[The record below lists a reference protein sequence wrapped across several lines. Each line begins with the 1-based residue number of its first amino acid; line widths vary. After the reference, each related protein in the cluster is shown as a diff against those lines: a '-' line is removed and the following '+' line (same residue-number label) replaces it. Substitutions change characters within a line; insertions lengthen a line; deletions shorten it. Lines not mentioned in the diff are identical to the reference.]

1 MSPASPRTP
10 RQVLALPTGQE
21 SAAGG
26 RWTLGDESL
35 ELGQPDYPHELGQ
48 RMTDRF
54 APQPDDGLAPRP
66 YAKGLLKPFKG
77 KGSVLRLRDEL
88 IDETNRLTQTG
99 IEISNR
105 HNQRWLAALDLSLR
119 NHGDSSREGLA
130 LSLRWRDRMGKKMG
144 QHLWDAAM
152 SRDDLSLPLKQDLHD
167 LEMERLCH
175 NAQVSM
181 VNMTLKRI
189 RQNWLPDMEHVTSV
203 FQAECDRHYRLGN
216 AVLRNA
222 TTQE

>member
-1 MSPASPRTP
+1 MTNRT
-10 RQVLALPTGQE
+10 
-21 SAAGG
+21 
-26 RWTLGDESL
+26 
-35 ELGQPDYPHELGQ
+35 
-48 RMTDRF
+48 
-54 APQPDDGLAPRP
+54 APPPDDRLAPRP

-77 KGSVLRLRDEL
+77 KGGILRLRDEL
-88 IDETNRLTQTG
+88 MIECGRLTQMG

-105 HNQRWLAALDLSLR
+105 HNRWLAALDLSLR

-152 SRDDLSLPLKQDLHD
+152 SRDDVSLPLKQDLYD

-175 NAQVSM
+175 NAQVSV

-189 RQNWLPDMEHVTSV
+189 RQHWLPDMEHLTSV
-203 FQAECDRHYRLGN
+203 FQTECNRHYQLGN

-222 TTQE
+222 TAQLHMKEDRDG